1 MSPGVSQCA
10 CSSLFWLI
18 CSCRPAFLFSSGYVT
33 RWHPAST
40 PPGPV
45 TLNVNTCLF
54 PPQVQWHSQCFE
66 VRPCQQA
73 LSCTPFLFI
82 CGAKAAHTWDFFTSG
97 KARAWSSFVLLAYR
111 KRFFYCLTLI
121 VYKMVK
127 VRLQRPSIKHH
138 QLRIWLVKNRKSTRV
153 WTHGGL
159 HGVVEA
165 VIMHGGS
172 TF

>member
-1 MSPGVSQCA
+1 MQALPLYITKYVSWCFPVCLLQSVLA
-10 CSSLFWLI
+10 NLLLQASF
-18 CSCRPAFLFSSGYVT
+18 PFSSGYVT

-54 PPQVQWHSQCFE
+54 PPQVQWHSRCFE

-153 WTHGGL
+153 WTHGGQQ
-159 HGVVEA
+159 
-165 VIMHGGS
+165 
-172 TF
+172 